1 MTSAAQAAS
10 NAANAQASTGPRTEE
25 GKARSSKNAT
35 KHGLTSRDLVIREDE
50 RKEFESLQSDLL
62 AELTPEGT
70 LETLTFNQILR
81 ASWDMMRFRRLE
93 SWLMA
98 NDIDPVLDDA
108 SAKTLDRLN
117 RYATRAERSYYRAIH
132 ELRTLQ
138 TNRTLRYAKL
148 TEEQREVVP
157 AIVSINDLTKLS
169 PAEVT
174 AKAVEMATKMIDY
187 EAATYASASF
197 RKAPG
202 GGR

>member
-10 NAANAQASTGPRTEE
+10 NAANAQSSTGPRTEA
-25 GKARSSKNAT
+25 GKAQSSKNAL
-35 KHGLTSRDLVIREDE
+35 KHGLTARDLVLREDE
-50 RKEFESLQSDLL
+50 REEFESIQSDLL

-70 LETLTFNQILR
+70 LETLTFNQVLR
-81 ASWDMMRFRRLE
+81 ASWDLLRFRRLE
-93 SWLMA
+93 ASLMA
-98 NDIDPVLDDA
+98 GGIDPVLDDA

-117 RYATRAERSYYRAIH
+117 RYATRAERSYYRAIQ

-148 TEEQREVVP
+148 NEEQREVVP

-197 RKAPG
+197 RKTPKAA
-202 GGR
+202 

>member
-1 MTSAAQAAS
+1 MTSTAQAAPD
-10 NAANAQASTGPRTEE
+10 AL
-25 GKARSSKNAT
+25 
-35 KHGLTSRDLVIREDE
+35 KHGLTARDVVLREDE
-50 RKEFESLQSDLL
+50 REEFESLQSDLL

-81 ASWDMMRFRRLE
+81 ASWDLTRFRRLE

-98 NDIDPVLDDA
+98 NEIDPALDEA

-117 RYATRAERSYYRAIH
+117 RYAARAERSYYRAIQ

-174 AKAVEMATKMIDY
+174 AKAVEMATKMLNY
-187 EAATYASASF
+187 ETATYMSGSF
-197 RKAPG
+197 RKTPQAA
-202 GGR
+202 